1 MEIPN
6 QIDVLLKDVNNDCIK
21 LKLDTEPFIS
31 GSIKQVVNWMV
42 LNPLGNVD
50 MPDIQSGIT
59 LFFLACRYNPNN
71 ELIIWLIESCETK
84 LSFTNS
90 DGDTV
95 LEYLAKSEFNSPKIS
110 ARIKLLMSYHLFD
123 LDRQNKYNDSLFDIL
138 CYSGYIDIVK
148 YILSNGYE
156 PGQEKQTKLINQVN
170 EIITGECDDYW
181 STYEIDEDHFYR
193 SLEGIMKLLELKFF
207 DLHLCK

>member
-1 MEIPN
+1 MEIPK
-6 QIDVLLKDVNNDCIK
+6 QIDVLIKDVNQDYIQI
-21 LKLDTEPFIS
+21 KLDTEPFIS

-59 LFFLACRYNPNN
+59 LFFLACRYNSNN

-84 LSFTNS
+84 LQFTNS

-123 LDRQNKYNDSLFDIL
+123 FDRQNKYNDSLFDIL
-138 CYSGYIDIVK
+138 CYSGYVDIVHG
-148 YILSNGYE
+148 ILSNGYQ
-156 PGQEKQTKLINQVN
+156 PGQEKQTKLLEKLNG
-170 EIITGECDDYW
+170 IITGECDDYW
-181 STYEIDEDHFYR
+181 STYEINEEHFLN
-193 SLEGIMKLLELKFF
+193 SLEGIRNYLQGLEF
-207 DLHLCK
+207 